1 MASFVRLTT
10 ESSTLLP
17 EARLLKEAEYL
28 GFQEGQ
34 RLLVE
39 ARGKAERIIGRSE
52 QALEEQ
58 KQRGYREGMDQAKQ
72 EMATHMAETVAR
84 AADYFASV
92 EGELVAVVM
101 ASVRKILGEFSDE
114 DLTLRLVKN
123 ALHVVRS
130 QKQVTVRVP
139 PDREAEVRS
148 RLHQLTSS
156 YPGIS
161 LVEVVAD
168 SKLGA
173 GNCVLETEIGIV
185 DGGID
190 SQLQVLEK
198 VLQSRLGQGLEKE

>member
-1 MASFVRLTT
+1 MASFVRLNTKT
-10 ESSTLLP
+10 STLLP
-17 EARLLKEAEYL
+17 EARLLKEEEYL

-39 ARGKAERIIGRSE
+39 ARQKAERILGRSA

-72 EMATHMAETVAR
+72 EMATQMAETLAR

-92 EGELVAVVM
+92 EGQVVEVVM
-101 ASVRKILGEFSDE
+101 TSVRKILGEFSDQE
-114 DLTLRLVKN
+114 LTLRLVKN

-130 QKQVTVRVP
+130 QKQVTVRIP
-139 PDREAEVRS
+139 PDQETEVRS
-148 RLHQLTSS
+148 RLDQLTSS

-198 VLQSRLGQGLEKE
+198 VLRSRLGKGLEKD

>member
-1 MASFVRLTT
+1 MASFVRLSTK
-10 ESSTLLP
+10 SSTLLP
-17 EARLLKEAEYL
+17 EARLLKEEEYL

-39 ARGKAERIIGRSE
+39 ARQKAERIIGQSE

-58 KQRGYREGMDQAKQ
+58 KQRGYQEGMDQAKQ
-72 EMATHMAETVAR
+72 EMATHVAETVAR

-92 EGELVAVVM
+92 EGEVVEVVM
-101 ASVRKILGEFSDE
+101 TSVRKILGEFSDE
-114 DLTLRLVKN
+114 DLTLRLVKT

-139 PDREAEVRS
+139 PDRETEVRS

-198 VLQSRLGQGLEKE
+198 VLRSRLGKGLEKE